1 MKEIYVN
8 PENVV
13 SVRLDEETS
22 QILKEGGLPW
32 DLHKEQTFS
41 LVTIQSGAQPKD
53 ITVVGSPSQIVEK
66 CYASKK
72 RLLKG

>member
-1 MKEIYVN
+1 MKEVYVN

-13 SVRLDEETS
+13 SVRLDEETN
-22 QILKEGGLPW
+22 QMLKEGALPW
-32 DLHKEQTFS
+32 DLHRGQTFS
-41 LVTIQSGAQPKD
+41 LVTIQSGAKPKD

-66 CYASKK
+66 CYASKT